1 MKAKLILALLLTVL
15 SIITIS
21 IALKSCDL
29 NPEPNPKEIHET
41 IVKKHDSV
49 GVVIVNVS
57 VDSPDTTGLHKLEA
71 FKKRLAA
78 AALRRQLDSL
88 ARLQNK

>member
-1 MKAKLILALLLTVL
+1 MKPKHIAFALLLTVV

-21 IALKSCDL
+21 IAVKSCKL
-29 NPEPNPKEIHET
+29 THQPNRKEIHEI

-49 GVVIVNVS
+49 GVAVINQS
-57 VDSPDTTGLHKLEA
+57 QHVDTVELHKLQA

-88 ARLQNK
+88 ARLKNK